1 MVKDKIQL
9 SPGLDLNQI
18 LKGMEESFKDYECN
32 TIDGLKVNFED
43 SWVHMRRSNT
53 EPIVRIYSEAP
64 SIEKAEAL
72 VAKVKAEIEGLL
84 V

>member
-1 MVKDKIQL
+1 
-9 SPGLDLNQI
+9 
-18 LKGMEESFKDYECN
+18 
-32 TIDGLKVNFED
+32 
-43 SWVHMRRSNT
+43 MRRSNT